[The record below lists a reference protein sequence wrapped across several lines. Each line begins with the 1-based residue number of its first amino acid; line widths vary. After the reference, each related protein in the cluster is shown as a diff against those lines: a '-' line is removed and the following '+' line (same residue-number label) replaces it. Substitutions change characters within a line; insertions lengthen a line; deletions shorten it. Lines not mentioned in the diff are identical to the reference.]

1 MYIMNT
7 LIIYDWDDTLFP
19 TTFVL
24 NKNQL
29 DQKELLL
36 LEEQNIKILEKSRQ
50 LGRTIIIT
58 NASTQWI
65 YNSSEQYMPNLYKYI
80 KNTDIPIISAREYA
94 TARHIF
100 DHEKWKDITFY
111 NAIKTISQEPHNIPI
126 NNILSVGDAV
136 YERNALHK
144 YGQFINNKQNYK
156 TYIKTIKYIDNPT
169 PFNMINEATSLLYN
183 IEYHIQ
189 FKYDLDI
196 NM

>member
-80 KNTDIPIISAREYA
+80 K
-94 TARHIF
+94 
-100 DHEKWKDITFY
+100 
-111 NAIKTISQEPHNIPI
+111 
-126 NNILSVGDAV
+126 
-136 YERNALHK
+136 
-144 YGQFINNKQNYK
+144 
-156 TYIKTIKYIDNPT
+156 
-169 PFNMINEATSLLYN
+169 
-183 IEYHIQ
+183 
-189 FKYDLDI
+189 
-196 NM
+196 